1 MMIDVYNLTKALD
14 PTRPI
19 NDSSGD
25 GHVKTDL
32 WTVHDYTRD
41 YDKLVEHLT
50 FKAGVEPY
58 RNEPKKTF
66 LAKYD
71 GQPYMVDEFGGLP
84 WIKPEE
90 RSTSWG
96 YGSNINTLDEFYQIL
111 EKEVDALK
119 ACKHVVGFCYTQITD
134 VEQEKNGIYYY
145 DRTPKFD
152 AEKLKSIFE
161 KIPSIIENPQDLSD
175 WK

>member
-1 MMIDVYNLTKALD
+1 VYNLTKAID
-14 PTRPI
+14 PTRPV
-19 NDSSGD
+19 NDVSGD
-25 GHVKTDL
+25 GHVKTDI
-32 WTVHDYTRD
+32 WSVHDYARD

-50 FKAGVEPY
+50 VKKGVEPY
-58 RNEPKKTF
+58 RNQPNKKYLSNF
-66 LAKYD
+66 A

-96 YGSNINTLDEFYQIL
+96 YGSNIDSLEDFYKILDNQV
-111 EKEVDALK
+111 KALK
-119 ACKHVVGFCYTQITD
+119 ACKYVTGFCYTQITD

-152 AEKLKSIFE
+152 TQRIKAIFE
-161 KIPSIIENPQDLSD
+161 QIPSYIEKIEDLSD